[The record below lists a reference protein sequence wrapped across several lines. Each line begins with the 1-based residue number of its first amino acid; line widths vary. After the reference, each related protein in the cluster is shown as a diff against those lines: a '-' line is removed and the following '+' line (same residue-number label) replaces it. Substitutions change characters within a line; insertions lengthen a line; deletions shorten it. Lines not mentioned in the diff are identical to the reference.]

1 MFSKES
7 LYINAIK
14 YTNQLKINYKKLN
27 NNDIVETNSSTF
39 IAKDDILGRDI
50 ATKLNHH
57 ASEINNTYISSLL
70 IADDTILLKKKSPR
84 PKDYEITVLNDD
96 YNIAVSKNNLFET
109 RNYFEKCGVD
119 YIFSAYH
126 VLNLHIEQNPCNN
139 NLVALLFNDQAFF
152 VVLNEKN
159 EIIFNKKINLT
170 AFDDIKKSKFYE
182 NEVLGQKLFDEVYVL
197 ELNEAIQNT
206 IEEFYSKSKNIFIE
220 RISLLY
226 NIKILTNEQIQQ
238 MSDEF
243 MIDTTYHPISV
254 DEELFELSKD
264 KHAYKSF
271 IKPRPK
277 PTNNLRNF
285 IIALAIFAV
294 VFSASAF
301 VLPYKKWLGFEN
313 KKTVSKTVSKP
324 VEVVNKPIKRKVIL
338 PNHIEINSKLEFK
351 VLKALEVIPYDMV
364 LTELTVDNDR
374 LLLDVNMLN
383 KDTFIKVIKPE
394 LQKEYEEVNI
404 TFKESKKPVLKATI
418 DVQGFKDKN
427 QIGTKE
433 YKDVYLKN
441 EFMSIITVTEQI
453 KMLFPKEARVNFKSS
468 SKETNVSF
476 DYLVNILIQSPLEFF
491 KIIEVLNNEMYSINI
506 NYPVNFVKTEAGIE
520 VEFILQFNQPK

>member
-50 ATKLNHH
+50 ATKLNNH

-84 PKDYEITVLNDD
+84 PKDYEVTVLNND
-96 YNIAVSKNNLFET
+96 YNIAISKNNLFET

-126 VLNLHIEQNPCNN
+126 ILNLHIEQNPCNN
-139 NLVALLFNDQAFF
+139 NLVVLLFNDQAFC

-206 IEEFYSKSKNIFIE
+206 IEEFYASSKNVFIE

-226 NIKILTNEQIQQ
+226 NIKILTNDQVKQ

-264 KHAYKSF
+264 NHTHKSF

-277 PTNNLRNF
+277 PTNTFRNF
-285 IIALAIFAV
+285 VFALAIFAV
-294 VFSASAF
+294 VFAASAF
-301 VLPYKKWLGFEN
+301 VLPYKKWLGFED
-313 KKTVSKTVSKP
+313 KKIETKTVAKP
-324 VEVVNKPIKRKVIL
+324 KEIVNKPIKRKVVL
-338 PNHIEINSKLEFK
+338 PNHMQINSELEFK

-364 LTELTVDNDR
+364 LTELTVDDDK

-394 LQKEYEEVNI
+394 LQKDYKEVDI
-404 TFKESKKPVLKATI
+404 SFKESKKPVLKATI
-418 DVQGFKDKN
+418 NVEGFKDKK
-427 QIGTKE
+427 QIETKE

-441 EFMSIITVTEQI
+441 EFMSIITVTEQL
-453 KMLFPKEARVNFKSS
+453 KMLFPKNTSVNFKSS
-468 SKETNVSF
+468 SKENNISF
-476 DYLVNILIQSPLEFF
+476 DYLVNVLIQSPLEFF
-491 KIIEVLNNEMYSINI
+491 RIIEILNNEMYSINI